1 MPTFTFKHNETE
13 EIIEVDLRQSE
24 YDQWKKDNP
33 EYSRYFAGAP
43 SLSWSGTRDV
53 ISKTPDGFK
62 DILNAVKKG
71 SGRDTT
77 IKTK

>member
-1 MPTFTFKHNETE
+1 MGTYIFKNDETDE
-13 EIIEVDLRQSE
+13 FIEVEMKMSE

-33 EYSRYFAGAP
+33 GWSRYFDKPPAFTY
-43 SLSWSGTRDV
+43 SGTRDI
-53 ISKTPDGFK
+53 ISRTPDGFK

-71 SGRDTT
+71 SGRDNT